1 MTPEEYKI
9 ANDLLYDTVR
19 QRDAAEGRVVLW
31 KCISGLLAFI
41 ILWDAGGKV
50 GMALK
55 VLCKHRHRLIVI
67 SYWMTGRRSS
77 AGPSSLGRKRSRLLG
92 RSTG

>member
-41 ILWDAGGKV
+41 ILWMLAEKWGW
-50 GMALK
+50 L
-55 VLCKHRHRLIVI
+55 
-67 SYWMTGRRSS
+67 
-77 AGPSSLGRKRSRLLG
+77 
-92 RSTG
+92 

>member
-31 KCISGLLAFI
+31 KCISGLLAFMHI
-41 ILWDAGGKV
+41 V
-50 GMALK
+50 G
-55 VLCKHRHRLIVI
+55 C
-67 SYWMTGRRSS
+67 W
-77 AGPSSLGRKRSRLLG
+77 RKSG
-92 RSTG
+92 DGFEGSV

>member
-19 QRDAAEGRVVLW
+19 QRDAAEGRVALW

-41 ILWDAGGKV
+41 ILWMLAEKWGW
-50 GMALK
+50 L
-55 VLCKHRHRLIVI
+55 
-67 SYWMTGRRSS
+67 
-77 AGPSSLGRKRSRLLG
+77 
-92 RSTG
+92 